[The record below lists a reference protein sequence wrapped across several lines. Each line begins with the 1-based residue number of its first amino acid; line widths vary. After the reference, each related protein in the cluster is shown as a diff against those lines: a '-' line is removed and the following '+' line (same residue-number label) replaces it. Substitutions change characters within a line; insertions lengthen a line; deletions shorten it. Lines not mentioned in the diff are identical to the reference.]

1 MPLQSFYRNSIKG
14 VQGACSRLI
23 PVPINFA
30 LIARPFTGLKRS
42 LFRAIPTAAGVV
54 ILNFMLLQSVP
65 GDAVDALTAEAG
77 SASAETSALL
87 RQQYG
92 LDKSSLAQFGD
103 YLNQLAHLSL
113 GDSPRYGIPVLD
125 VIAQRLPNTL
135 LLMGLALAFSLIV
148 GVTLGVVMALW
159 KGKWPDRVLSS
170 LTFVL
175 YSTPGFW
182 IGLMAIVLFAVK
194 LQWLPSGGDGTIGAE
209 LSGFDKF
216 ADKLQYA
223 VLPALMLST
232 FFVAIYARLTKASVL
247 EVLTQDYVRT
257 AHAKGLSG
265 WQVTWGHVLRN
276 ALLPLTTVAG
286 THLGS
291 LLGGAAV
298 AETVFGWPGIGR
310 LTLEAIQAREY
321 KVLLGIL
328 LLSSFIVI
336 AANILVD
343 MLQARLD
350 PRIATR
356 TRGR

>member
-1 MPLQSFYRNSIKG
+1 MPVSTFYQRITQLLHSG
-14 VQGACSRLI
+14 FRGPLI
-23 PVPINFA
+23 
-30 LIARPFTGLKRS
+30 
-42 LFRAIPTAAGVV
+42 RAVPTAVGVIV
-54 ILNFMLLQSVP
+54 LNFVLLQMVP
-65 GDAVDALTAEAG
+65 GDAVDALVAEAG
-77 SASAETSALL
+77 SATAETTALL

-103 YLNQLAHLSL
+103 YIGQLAHLSL

-125 VIAQRLPNTL
+125 VITQRLPNTL
-135 LLMGLALAFSLIV
+135 LLMGLALVISLAV
-148 GVTLGVVMALW
+148 GVGLGVVMALW

-170 LTFVL
+170 IAFVL

-194 LQWLPSGGDGTIGAE
+194 LEWLPSGGDGTIGTGLTGA
-209 LSGFDKF
+209 DKF
-216 ADKLQYA
+216 FDKLQYA
-223 VLPALMLST
+223 ILPALTLAS
-232 FFVAIYARLTKASVL
+232 FFIAIYARLTRASVL

-257 AHAKGLSG
+257 ARAKGLSP
-265 WQVTWGHVLRN
+265 WRITWRHVLRN

-286 THLGS
+286 AHLGG

-310 LTLEAIQAREY
+310 LTLEAVQAREY

-328 LLSSFIVI
+328 LMSSFIVI

-343 MLQARLD
+343 LLHARLD
-350 PRIATR
+350 PRIAAR
-356 TRGR
+356 AKGR